1 MAAAAEPEA
10 AMLPRDELARLD
22 RLAELEELEA
32 LEALERLERIGR
44 DRAAG
49 FDHALD
55 EGVVRVFR
63 A

>member
-1 MAAAAEPEA
+1 VATLAEPERA
-10 AMLPRDELARLD
+10 LLPPDELDRLD
-22 RLAELEELEA
+22 RMAELEELEA
-32 LEALERLERIGR
+32 LEQLEQLERIGR

-49 FDHALD
+49 VDATD